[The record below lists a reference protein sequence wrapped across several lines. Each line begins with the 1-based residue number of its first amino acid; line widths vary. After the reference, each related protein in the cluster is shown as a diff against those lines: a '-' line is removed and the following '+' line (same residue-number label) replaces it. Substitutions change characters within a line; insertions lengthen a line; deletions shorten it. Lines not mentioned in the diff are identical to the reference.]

1 MGADAADQLKDAT
14 FEKRCEWI
22 LDKKEEG
29 NVEFKKGNYNEAMD
43 KYLASLCGFDFKKTI
58 DRDQQQEVNKTL
70 KVPVLNNL
78 ASCLMKLKKYQRGVD
93 MLD

>member
-78 ASCLMKLKKYQRGVD
+78 ASCLMKLKKY
-93 MLD
+93 